1 METQYLGKFISQV
14 VGQNALGYTCERNLS
29 VSYIFYVEMIFS
41 LLSTGNLRVY
51 YLFRMWSGMVRQA
64 KPYLDPPGLF
74 SSPSVGTGR

>member
-1 METQYLGKFISQV
+1 MPSAIPAKGIYQYL
-14 VGQNALGYTCERNLS
+14 T
-29 VSYIFYVEMIFS
+29 IFYVEMIFF

-51 YLFRMWSGMVRQA
+51 YLFRMWSGMFRQA